1 MRGVSTFVRMF
12 RIPSRRT
19 SAIAFVAAFW
29 GASGA
34 HAQTDGT
41 CIPVAERAGRALGC
55 FITAREELGR
65 LSASPPLFWHLETF
79 PTRTAAM
86 AAKSTT
92 KEARSTLVESL
103 GRTWLFTIAPSG
115 WRARGGTHVARIG
128 PIPLVKADSFAAVYM
143 EGVFEPGMQSV
154 VHDHPGAEAW
164 YTLEGSQCLETPE
177 GKLEQRAGERGMVVR
192 GGLPMQ
198 LTGTGKAVRRSVVL
212 ILQDATKPRSSP
224 VHSWTP
230 KGLCR

>member
-1 MRGVSTFVRMF
+1 MSNPNFVRGAL
-12 RIPSRRT
+12 IALAT
-19 SAIAFVAAFW
+19 LACSAADAR
-29 GASGA
+29 
-34 HAQTDGT
+34 AQTDGT
-41 CIPVAERAGRALGC
+41 CIPVAERKGRALGC

-65 LSASPPLFWHLETF
+65 LGASPLFWHLETY
-79 PTRTAAM
+79 PTRDAAI
-86 AAKSTT
+86 AARSTT
-92 KEARSTLVESL
+92 KGARSTVVESL
-103 GRTWLFTIAPSG
+103 GRTWLFTIAPPD

-128 PIPLVKADSFAAVYM
+128 PIPLIRADSFAAVYM

-177 GKLEQRAGERGMVVR
+177 GKVEQRAGGQGMTVR

-198 LTGTGKAVRRSVVL
+198 LTGTGKTIRRSVVL